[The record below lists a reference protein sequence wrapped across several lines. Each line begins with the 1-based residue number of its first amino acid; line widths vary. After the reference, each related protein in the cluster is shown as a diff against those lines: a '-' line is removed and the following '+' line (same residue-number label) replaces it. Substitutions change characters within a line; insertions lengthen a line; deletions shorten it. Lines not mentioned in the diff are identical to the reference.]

1 MKHISKKRQPVDGLL
16 MILIFSLVFSG
27 LFQVVLAFSNQGVA
41 DVMTFNYVWATT
53 PIDNIFHL
61 YSIPSL
67 DYPPLVPVLFRLI
80 TPVLQYFSASASTF
94 LLMKLFPIA
103 FNLILGIAV
112 YVIVDKKQP
121 LSDMDKALAVVV
133 ATFSPTLHIQCSHLG
148 PIRRIARTAAFPL
161 LLFGIDETYLLGF
174 CLLCN
179 RLSDETSI
187 LLFHIS
193 LCGNRDTVLP
203 ITEDCDR
210 NA

>member
-133 ATFSPTLHIQCSHLG
+133 ATFSPTLLFNAAEYLTRWGPGLLRLG
-148 PIRRIARTAAFPL
+148 AIMSFGGYCVSRPGL
-161 LLFGIDETYLLGF
+161 LRLGAVV
-174 CLLCN
+174 
-179 RLSDETSI
+179 
-187 LLFHIS
+187 
-193 LCGNRDTVLP
+193 G
-203 ITEDCDR
+203 
-210 NA
+210 

>member
-133 ATFSPTLHIQCSHLG
+133 ATFSPTLLFNAAIWGQFDDN
-148 PIRRIARTAAFPL
+148 ARFVAH
-161 LLFGIDETYLLGF
+161 FG
-174 CLLCN
+174 
-179 RLSDETSI
+179 
-187 LLFHIS
+187 
-193 LCGNRDTVLP
+193 
-203 ITEDCDR
+203 
-210 NA
+210 

>member
-121 LSDMDKALAVVV
+121 LSDMDKALAVVSPPLV
-133 ATFSPTLHIQCSHLG
+133 LHCYLMQPFGANSTDCSYCCFSSAF
-148 PIRRIARTAAFPL
+148 IRYRRNVSIGL
-161 LLFGIDETYLLGF
+161 LP
-174 CLLCN
+174 
-179 RLSDETSI
+179 SMQS
-187 LLFHIS
+187 
-193 LCGNRDTVLP
+193 VV
-203 ITEDCDR
+203 
-210 NA
+210 